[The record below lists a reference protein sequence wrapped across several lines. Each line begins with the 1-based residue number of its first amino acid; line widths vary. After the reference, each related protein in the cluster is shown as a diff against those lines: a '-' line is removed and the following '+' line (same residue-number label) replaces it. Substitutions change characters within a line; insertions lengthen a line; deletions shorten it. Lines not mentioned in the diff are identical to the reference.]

1 MVAARIRR
9 LLVAVLVMA
18 AGTWWA
24 SPVASCPFCA
34 EERGPTLIGDFNQAA
49 MVLVGQFANPRI
61 GSGGVEDGK
70 TDFVIDVVLKPHEV
84 AKDKKTIT
92 LPRYVTQLK
101 SKFIVFCDVYK
112 GTIDP
117 YRGIELPANSEMVKY
132 LTGAVSLKDRPA
144 PERLRYCFDFLNSQ
158 EIDIALDAYR
168 EYAKADYK
176 DYQAMA
182 RKLPPDT
189 IAGWLRNPK
198 TPPYRY
204 GLYASLL
211 GHCGGPAQ
219 AKLLRDMLD
228 DPQKRQS
235 SGIDGMLA
243 SYIMLAPKE
252 GWSYLRGFLGNEK
265 QEFLLRYAALRTVR
279 FLWDQRADLI
289 DKKELVGGISL
300 LLEHGDMADFAIE
313 DFRKWQRWEMTE
325 RVLELFGKKTHDVPV
340 VRRAI
345 LRFALRSPEKRAVDF
360 VAAQRKR
367 DAEWVRDTEE
377 LLKLEDVPSK

>member
-1 MVAARIRR
+1 MVAARVR
-9 LLVAVLVMA
+9 LLIVALLAVA
-18 AGTWWA
+18 SWTWWA
-24 SPVASCPFCA
+24 TPGASCPFCA

-61 GSGGVEDGK
+61 GSGGIEDGK
-70 TDFVIDVVLKPHEV
+70 TDFVIDLVLKPHDIV
-84 AKDKKTIT
+84 KGKKTIT

-101 SKFIVFCDVYK
+101 SKFILFCDVYK

-117 YRGIELPANSEMVKY
+117 YRGIELGANSDMVKY
-132 LTGAVSLKDRPA
+132 LTGAVAMKDRPA
-144 PERLRYCFDFLNSQ
+144 GERLRYCFDFLNSQ
-158 EIDIALDAYR
+158 EFDVALDAYR

-189 IAGWLRNPK
+189 IAGWLGHPK
-198 TPPYRY
+198 TPTYRY

-211 GHCGGPAQ
+211 GHCGGPAH

-243 SYIMLAPKE
+243 AYLMLAPKE
-252 GWSYLRGFLGNEK
+252 AWSYLTGFLGNEK

-279 FLWDQRADLI
+279 FLWDQRPDLM
-289 DKKELVGGISL
+289 DKKELVLGIAL
-300 LLEHGDMADFAIE
+300 LLDHGDMADFAIE

-325 RVLELFGKKTHDVPV
+325 RILDLFGKKTHDVPV

-345 LRFALRSPEKRAVDF
+345 LRFALRSPHQRAVDF
-360 VAAQRKR
+360 VQQQRKR

-377 LLKLEDVPSK
+377 LLKLEDVPTK

>member
-9 LLVAVLVMA
+9 LLVALLVVA

-101 SKFIVFCDVYK
+101 SKFIVFCDVFK
-112 GTIDP
+112 GMIDP

-176 DYQAMA
+176 DYQTMA
-182 RKLPPDT
+182 RKLSPDT

-211 GHCGGPAQ
+211 GHCGGPAH

-252 GWSYLRGFLGNEK
+252 GWSYLRGFLGSEK

-325 RVLELFGKKTHDVPV
+325 RILDLFGKKTHDVPV